1 MKPIFLEITL
11 RLEDWLNRQI
21 SNTNYSHYTVM
32 VCKKDD
38 MYPLLEKGL
47 VYDVITFENKD
58 TTINKYSEEF
68 WNIIKQLEQKRTIAD
83 RYERMIKMIEN
94 TYPELL
100 EEEINSV
107 VLGGIN
113 DYLIY
118 LAVIVVLL
126 TLALSPTY
134 QNMLFN
140 WMHQFI

>member
-11 RLEDWLNRQI
+11 RLEDWLNKQI
-21 SNTNYSHYTVM
+21 STTAYSHYTVM
-32 VCKKDD
+32 VCKKDY
-38 MYPLLEKGL
+38 MCPLLEKGL
-47 VYDVITFENKD
+47 IYDVITFENKD

-68 WNIIKQLEQKRTIAD
+68 WNIIKQLEQKRTIPE
-83 RYERMIKMIEN
+83 RYERMIKMIKN

-100 EEEINSV
+100 EEELHSV

-118 LAVIVVLL
+118 LAVIVLLL

-140 WMHQFI
+140 WLHQFV

>member
-11 RLEDWLNRQI
+11 RLEDWLNKQI
-21 SNTNYSHYTVM
+21 SNTTYSHYTVM

-47 VYDVITFENKD
+47 VYDVITFESKD
-58 TTINKYSEEF
+58 ATINKYSEEF
-68 WNIIKQLEQKRTIAD
+68 WNIIKQLEQKRTIAS
-83 RYERMIKMIEN
+83 RYERMIKMIKN

-100 EEEINSV
+100 EEELHIV
-107 VLGGIN
+107 ALGGIN

-140 WMHQFI
+140 WMSRLL

>member
-1 MKPIFLEITL
+1 MKPIFLEIAL
-11 RLEDWLNRQI
+11 RLEDWLNKQI
-21 SNTNYSHYTVM
+21 STTTYSHYTVM
-32 VCKKDD
+32 VCEKDD

-47 VYDVITFENKD
+47 IYDVITFENKD
-58 TTINKYSEEF
+58 TIIDKHSEEF
-68 WNIIKQLEQKRTIAD
+68 WHIIKQLEQKRTIAD
-83 RYERMIKMIEN
+83 RYERMIKMIKN

-100 EEEINSV
+100 EEELHSV

-140 WMHQFI
+140 WLRQFV

>member
-1 MKPIFLEITL
+1 MKPIFLEIAI
-11 RLEDWLNRQI
+11 RMEDWLNKKI
-21 SNTNYSHYTVM
+21 STTDYSHYTVM
-32 VCKKDD
+32 VCEKDE

-47 VYDVITFENKD
+47 IYDVITFENKN
-58 TTINKYSEEF
+58 TTIDKYSEEF
-68 WNIIKQLEQKRTIAD
+68 WNIIKQLEQKRTITS
-83 RYERMIKMIEN
+83 RYERMIKMIKN

-100 EEEINSV
+100 EEELHIV
-107 VLGGIN
+107 ALGGIN

-140 WMHQFI
+140 WLHHFI